1 MEVPVAKNWNILVG
15 MSEKIFSDDHDSASS
30 WSKVLLSSH
39 VDHGKLIP
47 WDVFGTDVGG
57 HITDYWHILWNQVPW
72 EIVIV
77 LLKSIHGLVAAE
89 GEVRTLGVHFP
100 LRWVHHSCAVIV
112 SNVVGDNIYVS
123 EFFSLIPTLQ

>member
-1 MEVPVAKNWNILVG
+1 

-30 WSKVLLSSH
+30 WSKVLLSSN

-47 WDVFGTDVGG
+47 WYVFGTDVGG

-112 SNVVGDNIYVS
+112 SNVVGDNINIS
-123 EFFSLIPTLQ
+123 EFFSLIQTLQ